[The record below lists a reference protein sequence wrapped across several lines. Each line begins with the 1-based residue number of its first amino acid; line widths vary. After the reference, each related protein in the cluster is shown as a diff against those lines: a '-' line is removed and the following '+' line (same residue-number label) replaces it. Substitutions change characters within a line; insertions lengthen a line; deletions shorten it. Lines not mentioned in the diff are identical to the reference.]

1 MTDGEFMKLLVA
13 YQDRVRCYVAG
24 TGVLLGDVDDIAQ
37 EVFLTY
43 HRESERRPAEV
54 EPLAWLRGI
63 ARNMCNN
70 YFRTKGRMLR
80 HWEELGRALDRES
93 SALEQPATDEM
104 LLAAL
109 GRCIESLPDRYKEM
123 LRWYYQDDESAEEI
137 GKRLRRSSGA
147 IRVAML
153 RLRETLRGCMARSLP
168 QELTQ

>member
-1 MTDGEFMKLLVA
+1 VTDAEFMQVLVSF
-13 YQDRVRCYVAG
+13 QDRVRCYVAG
-24 TGVLLGDVDDIAQ
+24 TGVPLADVDDIAQ

-43 HRESERRPAEV
+43 HRESERRPADV

-80 HWEELGRALDRES
+80 HWEELGRTLDHQS
-93 SALEQPATDEM
+93 SALEQPATDEE
-104 LLAAL
+104 LLAVL
-109 GRCIESLPDRYKEM
+109 GRCIDSLPDRYKQM

-153 RLRETLRGCMARSLP
+153 RLRTTLRGCMGRSLP
-168 QELTQ
+168 QESTP